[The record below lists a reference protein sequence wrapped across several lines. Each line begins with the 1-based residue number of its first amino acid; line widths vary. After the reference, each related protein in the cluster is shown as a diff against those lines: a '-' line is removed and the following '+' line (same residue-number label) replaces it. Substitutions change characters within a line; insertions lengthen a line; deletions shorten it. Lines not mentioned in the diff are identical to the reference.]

1 MSCGPRLSSDLRNI
15 PLLKRIT
22 GVQGFR
28 VWGYWEQF
36 FQVRVQGLGFRVIGN
51 TSPRLGFRVI
61 GNTSP
66 RLGFRV

>member
-28 VWGYWEQF
+28 VLGYWEQF
-36 FQVRVQGLGFRVIGN
+36 FQVRVQGLGFRD
-51 TSPRLGFRVI
+51 
-61 GNTSP
+61 
-66 RLGFRV
+66 